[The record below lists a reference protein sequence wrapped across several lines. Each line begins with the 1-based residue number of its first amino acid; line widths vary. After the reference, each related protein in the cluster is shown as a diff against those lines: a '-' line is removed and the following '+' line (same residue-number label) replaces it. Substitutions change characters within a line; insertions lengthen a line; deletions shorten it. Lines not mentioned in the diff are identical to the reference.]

1 MQKKVAKK
9 QFKSKNKKKKI
20 IFLSVFVLL
29 ALSVLAGLSVTV
41 WFPVKNVQISG
52 SEMYSDIE
60 LVSALDISDKEN
72 LLLLNQESLLAKL
85 QENFPYIKNLTLK
98 KKLPDTAVIKVSD
111 VKNFYSFTKGE
122 ETFITDSTLRVLEG
136 EIKTTVTPVLVNC
149 DWNKKGNTIEF
160 ENKEYLKTISYLF
173 SEFEAKNIAFNSV
186 SFSSIGDVTVKI
198 DSRFEVELGDKDK
211 IDEKLPRLYAMLNEI
226 EENKQG
232 KIKLSEWSSENRKS
246 YFVEAVI
253 S

>member
-9 QFKSKNKKKKI
+9 QFKSKAKTKKI
-20 IFLSVFVLL
+20 VFLLAFVLL
-29 ALSVLAGLSVTV
+29 ALTVLAGLSVTV

-52 SEMYSDIE
+52 SEIYNDID

-85 QENFPYIKNLTLK
+85 QADFPYIKSLTLK

-111 VKNFYSFTKGE
+111 VKTFYTFTKGE
-122 ETFITDSTLRVLEG
+122 EILVTDNSLRILEG
-136 EIKTTVTPVLVNC
+136 EIKTTVTSVLVNC
-149 DWNKKGNTIEF
+149 QWSKNGNTIEL
-160 ENKEYLKTISYLF
+160 ENSEYTEIINYL
-173 SEFEAKNIAFNSV
+173 SKEFETANIAFNSV
-186 SFSSIGDVTVKI
+186 SFSNIGDVTVKI
-198 DSRFEVELGDKDK
+198 DGRFEVELGDKDK
-211 IDEKLPRLYAMLNEI
+211 ISEKLPRLYAMINEI

-246 YFVEAVI
+246 YFIETVI